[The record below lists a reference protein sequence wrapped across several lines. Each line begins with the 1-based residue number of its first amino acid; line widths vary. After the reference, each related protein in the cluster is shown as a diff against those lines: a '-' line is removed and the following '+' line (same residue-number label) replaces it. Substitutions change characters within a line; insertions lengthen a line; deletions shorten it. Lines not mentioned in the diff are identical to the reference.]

1 MQKNKTLK
9 GLLAVSAV
17 AAMFSAFGVQAQ
29 TSATPTGQNMGQS
42 STGTGTGTQA
52 MPNKAGKTTGG
63 GTMGNSNS
71 TGMESRPKT
80 GASSMGD
87 SGASGATASSSAKL
101 SSGDEKAIK
110 DMAQADINEV
120 AGGKMALT
128 KAQSSEVK
136 SFAQQMVDDHGQALS
151 KVQAVAQQKG
161 VTLPTEPD
169 AKHKAMSAK
178 LEKMSGDAFDK
189 AYMKNAG
196 TMDHKA
202 VLSKLKSD
210 AKKIKDPDVKA
221 LADQHMP
228 VVEQH
233 LKSAEQMAS
242 TKTGTS
248 AGK

>member
-1 MQKNKTLK
+1 MQKNKSLK

-29 TSATPTGQNMGQS
+29 TSSSTTSGQNVSQ
-42 STGTGTGTQA
+42 TGTGTGGQA
-52 MPNKAGKTTGG
+52 MPNKSGKTNTA

-71 TGMESRPKT
+71 TGMESRPSA
-80 GASSMGD
+80 GSSSMGA
-87 SGASGATASSSAKL
+87 SGASGATAAASGKL
-101 SSGDEKAIK
+101 DKADEKALK
-110 DMAQADINEV
+110 DMAQADIDEV
-120 AGGKMALT
+120 EGGKMALT
-128 KAQSSEVK
+128 KAQSSDVK

-169 AKHKAMSAK
+169 AKHKAMAAK

-189 AYMKNAG
+189 AYMQNAG
-196 TMDHKA
+196 TKDHKM
-202 VLSKLKSD
+202 VLSKLQSD

-221 LADQHMP
+221 VADAHIP

-242 TKTGTS
+242 TKSGTT